1 MSYILDTDYR
11 YHHYLRIAQPFANV
25 SREGYLTEFSF
36 MNDNCMA
43 ECNKNAIRAALY
55 LETAAIL
62 SIESVIVV
70 FISIECIRKNY

>member
-1 MSYILDTDYR
+1 M
-11 YHHYLRIAQPFANV
+11 

-36 MNDNCMA
+36 MKTIIAWLTCKQIANL
-43 ECNKNAIRAALY
+43 RAALY

-70 FISIECIRKNY
+70 FSSIVVYEINR